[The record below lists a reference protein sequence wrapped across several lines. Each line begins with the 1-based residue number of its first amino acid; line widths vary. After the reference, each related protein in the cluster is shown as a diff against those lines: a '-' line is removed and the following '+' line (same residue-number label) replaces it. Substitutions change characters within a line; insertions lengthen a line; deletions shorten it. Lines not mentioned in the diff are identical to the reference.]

1 MAFSFR
7 QSVTSLA
14 TSRITN
20 AVSNAILG
28 KKGGGGSSDYKF
40 LNETSLL
47 GPLGLKNLRY
57 PLDVEAGPGVEG
69 NQGHYIQFFINQ
81 QNRSTLAVG
90 DVGVESRN
98 QTSIAAIGN
107 KMKAEHGEKDR
118 SRYDRASTAAD
129 MGAIGER
136 YLMGIPQNKYKEA
149 GTESVAFNDLNLNN
163 SKNTGAGQST
173 VYVKRAAT
181 TKLNTAI
188 SMYMPPTVK
197 ATYSQDYQNAS
208 IGQASKFAADVY
220 SDVMA
225 GVEPGAG
232 VMNFLKNE
240 FPAAAREALIL
251 QGLKGAELIPGF
263 QGATDVLG
271 MITGEVVADRL
282 ELAFRNINKRSF
294 QYEFKMLPK
303 SQEEAD
309 MVYDIV
315 LAFKKHSAPSFKDG
329 NRSGKT
335 LIVPDTFEIVYMYD
349 DNENQYLNKIS
360 ECVLETVDVNYG
372 GERYKTFQGVK
383 GRGAPPVE
391 TSITL
396 NFKELELITRERIEE
411 GH

>member
-28 KKGGGGSSDYKF
+28 KRGGGGSSDYKF

-263 QGATDVLG
+263 QGATDTLG

>member
-263 QGATDVLG
+263 QGATDTLG

>member
-1 MAFSFR
+1 M
-7 QSVTSLA
+7 
-14 TSRITN
+14 
-20 AVSNAILG
+20 
-28 KKGGGGSSDYKF
+28 
-40 LNETSLL
+40 
-47 GPLGLKNLRY
+47 
-57 PLDVEAGPGVEG
+57 
-69 NQGHYIQFFINQ
+69 
-81 QNRSTLAVG
+81 
-90 DVGVESRN
+90 
-98 QTSIAAIGN
+98 AAIGN
-107 KMKAEHGEKDR
+107 NLKAEYGEKDR

-263 QGATDVLG
+263 QGATDTLG

>member
-28 KKGGGGSSDYKF
+28 KRGGGGSSDYKF

-263 QGATDVLG
+263 QGATDTLG

-294 QYEFKMLPK
+294 QYTFKMLPK